1 MQIIVP
7 FPLKSTHL
15 GYKCT
20 DVCFQSC
27 HSVRRAICLN
37 LSTCSG
43 SLYSQHQFEA
53 EMGPIWW
60 SNVRVV
66 ALSVQKG
73 ACFGFC
79 PVSPLWHCV
88 MRMPIHL
95 CLHYAM
101 HMPTFLPTLCTAYAY
116 TSMPAICNA
125 YAYIYAYIM
134 HWICLHVSS
143 ACTGKHAAAYS
154 SCQKQ
159 ADLLT
164 CFKLQ
169 RELALCLQRL
179 FVV

>member
-1 MQIIVP
+1 MQFYVP

-101 HMPTFLPTLCTAYAY
+101 HMPTFLPTLCNAYAY

-125 YAYIYAYIM
+125 YAYISAYIM
-134 HWICLHVSS
+134 HCICLYIYACNMQRICLH
-143 ACTGKHAAAYS
+143 
-154 SCQKQ
+154 
-159 ADLLT
+159 
-164 CFKLQ
+164 
-169 RELALCLQRL
+169 LCLHYALNMPTCKFCLHGQTRSSV
-179 FVV
+179 F